1 MMNTN
6 FSLLSVAISLSTI
19 SILLQTL
26 PTFAQSPQVGFYCGF
41 TQKLEPATMIAIA
54 GNDRGD
60 RSIVVWRHKLDRLSP
75 KQRCERA
82 AQRFQSAWNR
92 GNFNYL
98 VPGVDRTN
106 GQGLI
111 CAVSAK
117 NDVCQPKNILFAV
130 ENAREAQN
138 VSLRL
143 LENMK
148 HPGVGGGS
156 VIYQS
161 SSAQAIDMQE
171 LINALSK

>member
-1 MMNTN
+1 MNAK
-6 FSLLSVAISLSTI
+6 FLLLSVALVAPTI
-19 SILLQTL
+19 ATFPTL
-26 PTFAQSPQVGFYCGF
+26 AQSQHVGFYCGF
-41 TQKLEPATMIAIA
+41 TQKLEPATMIAIE

-60 RSIVVWRHKLDRLSP
+60 RSIVVWRHKLNNLSP
-75 KQRCERA
+75 KQRCDLA
-82 AQRFQSAWNR
+82 AQRFQAAWNR

-98 VPGVDRTN
+98 VPGIDNTN

-117 NDVCQPKNILFAV
+117 SDVCQTKNMLFAV

-138 VSLRL
+138 VSTRL

-148 HPGVGGGS
+148 RPGVGGGT

-161 SSAQAIDMQE
+161 SSAQAIDMKD
-171 LINALSK
+171 LINSFSK

>member
-1 MMNTN
+1 MNVK
-6 FSLLSVAISLSTI
+6 FLLLPVAIAGAIIASLLQS
-19 SILLQTL
+19 L
-26 PTFAQSPQVGFYCGF
+26 PTFAQSQHIGFYCGF
-41 TQKLEPATMIAIA
+41 TQKLEPATMIAIE

-60 RSIVVWRHKLDRLSP
+60 RSIVVWRHKLNNLTP
-75 KQRCERA
+75 KQRCDRA
-82 AQRFQSAWNR
+82 AQKFQAAWNR

-98 VPGVDRTN
+98 VPGVDNTN

-117 NDVCQPKNILFAV
+117 SDLCQSKNMLFEV

-138 VSLRL
+138 VSVRL

-148 HPGVGGGS
+148 RPGIGSGS

-161 SSAQAIDMQE
+161 SSAQAIEMKD
-171 LINALSK
+171 LINSISK